1 MKTYYLM
8 HIAAFLV
15 RFVPPRL
22 VYWLCSVIGGVIFA
36 LNPQVRDAVL
46 DNLGHVLPKASRRY
60 RRKVA
65 RSIVRNVVK
74 NYYDVVR
81 LPRMS
86 VEDLERTIV
95 ARGMEHLDDALAKG
109 KGVILVGAHLGNFS
123 VVAQLGAARN
133 YQMSIIAEDI
143 KPPRL
148 YEYVNRLRGRFGL
161 EIIKLRS
168 MQVRTIYKL
177 LRNNEVLV
185 LAIDRDVTGDGIPT
199 MFFDALAPIPP
210 GAVALALRTGATVI
224 TGQTE
229 RLPDNTSIVTLDP
242 PVELVSTGDRDLD
255 VKVNLRRVVQRLEDY
270 ILHNPTQW
278 VVLQR
283 IWGRQP
289 TPTTPGIPAQN
300 GHIPDNVPTGAAQSL
315 QVPGTIALP
324 GTPLAALE
332 PEPEKED
339 AGAMA

>member
-1 MKTYYLM
+1 
-8 HIAAFLV
+8 
-15 RFVPPRL
+15 
-22 VYWLCSVIGGVIFA
+22 
-36 LNPQVRDAVL
+36 
-46 DNLGHVLPKASRRY
+46 
-60 RRKVA
+60 
-65 RSIVRNVVK
+65 VRNVVK

-168 MQVRTIYKL
+168 NQVRTIYKL

-185 LAIDRDVTGDGIPT
+185 LASDRAVTGDGIPT

-283 IWGRQP
+283 IWADRP
-289 TPTTPGIPAQN
+289 STATIAPAPQD
-300 GHIPDNVPTGAAQSL
+300 GQVADRTLTGAARSL
-315 QVPGTIALP
+315 QMPGAIALP
-324 GTPLAALE
+324 STPLAA

-339 AGAMA
+339 ASAMA